1 MYLHSSCKKGTLI
14 KRNKNYHNTESET
27 QSKRNNN
34 ETVIEKQDNTIV
46 QLLHDA
52 SAAKDEETKK
62 DENVSKLILENEG
75 LIKENNKIKIMLKN
89 MDLEIKLLRSR
100 TKE

>member
-1 MYLHSSCKKGTLI
+1 M
-14 KRNKNYHNTESET
+14 
-27 QSKRNNN
+27 
-34 ETVIEKQDNTIV
+34 
-46 QLLHDA
+46 LHDA